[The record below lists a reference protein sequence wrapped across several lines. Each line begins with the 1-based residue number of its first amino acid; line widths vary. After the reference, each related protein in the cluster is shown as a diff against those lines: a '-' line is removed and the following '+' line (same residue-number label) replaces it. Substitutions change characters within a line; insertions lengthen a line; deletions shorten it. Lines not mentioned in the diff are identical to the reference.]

1 MNHFE
6 YRNGRLYAEDVAI
19 ADIAEAVGTPFFC
32 YSTATLQRH
41 YSVLAEAL
49 APVGA
54 RICYAV
60 KANSNI
66 AVIRTLAEMGAGA
79 DVVSAGEMRRA
90 ITAGIAPADIVFSGV
105 GKTEAEIA
113 QALDADI
120 GQFNVESDSELRL
133 IAALAA
139 ARGLEAPVVLRV
151 NPDVDAE
158 THHKISTG
166 RKEDKF
172 GIDIDAAPALY
183 AEAAALD
190 GVRPVG
196 IAVHIGSQLT
206 SLAPFRAAFLRV
218 RELVEALRAAG
229 LKVERLDLGGGL
241 GIPYIK
247 EEPPAPAAYA
257 AMVAETVGDLDVELT
272 VEPGRLLVGNAG
284 ILVTRAIR
292 TKQTETK
299 RFVIVDAAMN
309 DFLRPTLYDAVHRVT
324 PERLP
329 AAEAPLSPAEIV
341 GPVCETGDVLASG
354 AALADIAD
362 GDILVIESAGAYGA
376 VMGSTYNTRP
386 LTAEIMVNGSEYC
399 VIRPRQDIDALISL
413 DRVPEWLEHFD
424 TGSSR
429 GTA

>member
-1 MNHFE
+1 MNHFDH
-6 YRNGRLYAEDVAI
+6 RNGRLYAEDVAI
-19 ADIAEAVGTPFFC
+19 ADIAAAVGTPFFC
-32 YSTATLQRH
+32 YSTATLRHH
-41 YSVLAEAL
+41 YSVLADAL

-54 RICYAV
+54 RICYAI

-66 AVIRTLAEMGAGA
+66 AVIRTFAEMGAGA
-79 DVVSAGEMRRA
+79 DVVSAGEMQRA
-90 ITAGIAPADIVFSGV
+90 LIAGIKPAEIVFSGV
-105 GKTEAEIA
+105 GKTKAEIA

-133 IAALAA
+133 IATIAG
-139 ARGLEAPVVLRV
+139 ARGLDAPVVLRV

-183 AEAAALD
+183 AEAAALK

-218 RELVEALRAAG
+218 RQLVEALRAAG
-229 LKVERLDLGGGL
+229 QKVERLDLGGGL
-241 GIPYIK
+241 GIPYIR
-247 EEPPAPAAYA
+247 EEPPAPAEYA

-329 AAEAPLSPAEIV
+329 APGTAISPAEIV

-354 AALADIAD
+354 AALPDIAD
-362 GDILVIESAGAYGA
+362 DEILAIESAGAYGA

-386 LTAEIMVNGSEYC
+386 LTAEIMVNGDNFC

-413 DRVPEWLEHFD
+413 DRMPEWLKHND

-429 GTA
+429 GAA

>member
-6 YRNGRLYAEDVAI
+6 HRNGRLYAEDVAI
-19 ADIAEAVGTPFFC
+19 ADIAAAVGTPFFC

-90 ITAGIAPADIVFSGV
+90 IAAGIDPADIVFSGV

-139 ARGLEAPVVLRV
+139 ARGLDAPVVLRV

-172 GIDIDAAPALY
+172 GIEIDAAPALY
-183 AEAAALD
+183 AEAATLN

-218 RELVEALRAAG
+218 R
-229 LKVERLDLGGGL
+229 
-241 GIPYIK
+241 
-247 EEPPAPAAYA
+247 
-257 AMVAETVGDLDVELT
+257 
-272 VEPGRLLVGNAG
+272 
-284 ILVTRAIR
+284 
-292 TKQTETK
+292 TE
-299 RFVIVDAAMN
+299 
-309 DFLRPTLYDAVHRVT
+309 
-324 PERLP
+324 
-329 AAEAPLSPAEIV
+329 S
-341 GPVCETGDVLASG
+341 
-354 AALADIAD
+354 
-362 GDILVIESAGAYGA
+362 
-376 VMGSTYNTRP
+376 
-386 LTAEIMVNGSEYC
+386 
-399 VIRPRQDIDALISL
+399 
-413 DRVPEWLEHFD
+413 
-424 TGSSR
+424 
-429 GTA
+429 

>member
-6 YRNGRLYAEDVAI
+6 HRNGRLYAEDVAI
-19 ADIAEAVGTPFFC
+19 ADIAAAVGTPFFC

-90 ITAGIAPADIVFSGV
+90 IAAGIDPADIVFSGV
-105 GKTEAEIA
+105 GKTEAEIT

-133 IAALAA
+133 IASLAA
-139 ARGLEAPVVLRV
+139 ARGLNAPVVLRV

-229 LKVERLDLGGGL
+229 QKVERLDLGGGL

-329 AAEAPLSPAEIV
+329 AAGAPLSPAEIV

-429 GTA
+429 GAA